1 MAVIFCQAGQCGN
14 QLGFS
19 ILDSLYRHLKPS
31 DDADH
36 METFFRESVSS
47 SRQSRLF
54 ARAVCIDTEP
64 KVVNECLSRSK
75 REKHTWSYHT
85 PNMLYRHGG
94 AGNNWAMGYQMCS
107 GDFLDSSINCLRRE
121 LECCDLP
128 PMLLTIHSTAGGTG
142 SGLGTR
148 ITEAMCEEFSD
159 VTRMNISITPYHFGE
174 VVVQHYNSVL
184 SLAKISA
191 ASNAV
196 LTFENE
202 VAQDLCKKMRRIE
215 RPTIEDIN
223 QTITASLVPILLP
236 KYSTRR
242 STSRIAS
249 HLQDDVADLCS
260 HPGFRFLDVS
270 TRNCV
275 CIWTPSLCGI
285 P

>member
-1 MAVIFCQAGQCGN
+1 
-14 QLGFS
+14 
-19 ILDSLYRHLKPS
+19 
-31 DDADH
+31 
-36 METFFRESVSS
+36 
-47 SRQSRLF
+47 
-54 ARAVCIDTEP
+54 
-64 KVVNECLSRSK
+64 
-75 REKHTWSYHT
+75 
-85 PNMLYRHGG
+85 MLYRHGG

-242 STSRIAS
+242 SDTSGRIAS

-275 CIWTPSLCGI
+275 YLDTIALWYSVKTITPVFTPPPNPRSRQPLRLRKNPSNLRMTHGQRYFRLWTRCMIAERRLI
-285 P
+285 LD